1 MNKEV
6 RLTIPGKLFLAG
18 EYAVTTPGQPALI
31 AAVDHGMTIKGT
43 LVEVSDVLYTSK
55 PNKSGVLTKGAK
67 QNNLNQQSV
76 QTTPSSSEPLDF
88 SVNRSWDDSHIT
100 VHSEQFD
107 EPLQVS
113 VPTIASW
120 STQDIKENTWAF
132 VKAAL
137 AIVVFEHGDWFKQQ
151 ASEITLAI
159 HSEMKTAEGKLGL
172 GSSAAVT
179 VAVVSA
185 LHRLFASQQAGDETV
200 DAKDAKLKAIF
211 KEAAFAHYLV
221 QGSGSLGDL
230 AASSHTGLIYY
241 QAPAW
246 IKQVHARNLTL
257 ADFKTLDW
265 TNLAI
270 KKLNWPNSW
279 QLSILATKEP
289 ASTKKALGKKVDRG
303 ELLPHSANAV
313 QKAKAAF
320 EAADYDALKQ
330 ALDQNQDA
338 LVDALPAEYLTSR
351 LKAFLALKNDYS
363 LAGKVSGAGFGDNGF
378 WLTERPLTED
388 EDQQVEEAGLSQI
401 KTTLFEA

>member
-31 AAVDHGMTIKGT
+31 AAVNQGMTIKGT
-43 LVEVSDVLYTSK
+43 LETATPTNLPVQNTADDAKVKSDQAAVAPAL
-55 PNKSGVLTKGAK
+55 NHQAAGAPV
-67 QNNLNQQSV
+67 QSD
-76 QTTPSSSEPLDF
+76 QANTL
-88 SVNRSWDDSHIT
+88 IT

-107 EPLQVS
+107 EPLVES
-113 VPTIASW
+113 VQAIASW
-120 STQDIKENTWAF
+120 SSQDIKESTWAF

-137 AIVVFEHGDWFKQQ
+137 AIVVFEHGDWFQQQ

-185 LHRLFASQQAGDETV
+185 LHRLFTSEQAGDTQ
-200 DAKDAKLKAIF
+200 DAKDAELKAIF

-246 IKQVHARNLTL
+246 IKQVNARSLAV
-257 ADFKTLDW
+257 ADFHKLDW
-265 TNLAI
+265 TNLAV
-270 KKLNWPNSW
+270 KKLNWPSDW
-279 QLSILATKEP
+279 QLHILATKEP

-338 LVDALPAEYLTSR
+338 LIDALPAEYLTPR
-351 LKAFLALKNDYS
+351 LKSFLALKNDYS

-378 WLTERPLTED
+378 WLTKGPLTED
-388 EDQQVEEAGLSQI
+388 ESQQVAEAGLSQI